1 MSGPLP
7 YPDTPTT
14 MRGSPMTLG
23 ELERRAGVGPSIED
37 RAAFWRPFHDLP
49 ATEVI
54 DAGTTALRQATRP
67 AELPYARTLTASQ
80 RIALARFAVLRGP
93 GWKDALRADWME
105 ARAEPALH
113 RLRNTHGPAWLA
125 ELTMPEDGALS

>member
-1 MSGPLP
+1 
-7 YPDTPTT
+7 
-14 MRGSPMTLG
+14 MTLG

-93 GWKDALRADWME
+93 GWKEALRADRME
-105 ARAEPALH
+105 ARAELALH
-113 RLRNTHGPAWLA
+113 RLRNTHGPEWLA
-125 ELTMPEDGALS
+125 GLAMPEGGPLSQIVV